1 MTIALRRVTADD
13 WQEWRTV
20 RLAALAEAPDAFGST
35 LADWQDAPEDR
46 WRTRLS
52 LPDAVDLLAVD
63 TEHEHEHEH
72 DHDHARHDHDHVI
85 GMATGVPDVDDRRRA
100 ELISMWVAPEA
111 RGSGVARQLIDAVAR
126 AMAEHGAEHLELSVM
141 PDNDRARRTYERA
154 GFARTDTLGDALP
167 DGRHELVMSR
177 DLAAERT
184 LLAYERGADRY
195 ADRTDDHRSGLV
207 DDLLA
212 LVPAGSHVLE
222 LGSGP
227 GRDADALEAAGL
239 RVDRTD
245 GAAAFVDRLRAA
257 GHDARLLDVRRDD
270 VGPDEG
276 VRRDD
281 VGPDEGVRRD
291 DVGPDE
297 GVRPDDARPDDDART
312 GTAAGWGGP
321 YDAVFANAV
330 LLHVDRDATGPV
342 LERARR
348 AVRPGGVL
356 AATVKRGDGA
366 GWSDRKLDDPRWFT
380 YWTEDAL
387 AAVVSAAG
395 WHGVHARETTRPG
408 ADERWLTV
416 TAHRPEED

>member
-1 MTIALRRVTADD
+1 MPAAARRWRRYRRAVTIALRRVTADD
-13 WQEWRTV
+13 WATWRPV
-20 RLAALAEAPDAFGST
+20 RLAALTDAPEAFGSR

-46 WRTRLS
+46 WRGRLS
-52 LPDAVDLLAVD
+52 LPGAVDLLAV
-63 TEHEHEHEH
+63 EH
-72 DHDHARHDHDHVI
+72 DRSPEQAPERTPEPAPGRPV
-85 GMATGVPDVDDRRRA
+85 GMATGVPSAEDPAVA

-111 RGSGVARQLIDAVAR
+111 RGRGLARTLIDAVAR
-126 AMAEHGAEHLELSVM
+126 AMAEHGAARLELSVM
-141 PDNDRARRTYERA
+141 PDNHRARRIYERA
-154 GFARTDTLGDALP
+154 GFTLTDTPGDELP
-167 DGRHELVMSR
+167 DGRHELVMVR
-177 DLAAERT
+177 GLAAERT

-195 ADRTDDHRSGLV
+195 AERTDDHRAGLV

-257 GHDARLLDVRRDD
+257 GHDARLLDVR
-270 VGPDEG
+270 
-276 VRRDD
+276 
-281 VGPDEGVRRD
+281 
-291 DVGPDE
+291 
-297 GVRPDDARPDDDART
+297 DDDGPRD
-312 GTAAGWGGP
+312 AGGVLTLWGGP

-330 LLHVDRDATGPV
+330 LLHVDRDDTGPV
-342 LERARR
+342 LDRACR

-356 AATVKRGDGA
+356 AATVKRGDGD

-387 AAVVSAAG
+387 AAVVTAAG
-395 WHGVHARETTRPG
+395 WRGVTVRETTRPG

>member
-1 MTIALRRVTADD
+1 MTADD
-13 WQEWRTV
+13 WATWRPV
-20 RLAALAEAPDAFGST
+20 RLAALTDAPEAFGSR
-35 LADWQDAPEDR
+35 LADWQAAPEDR
-46 WRTRLS
+46 WRDRLS
-52 LPDAVDLLAVD
+52 LPGAVDLLAI
-63 TEHEHEHEH
+63 EH
-72 DHDHARHDHDHVI
+72 DRSPEQAPQRTPDPDPAPGRPV
-85 GMATGVPDVDDRRRA
+85 GMATGVPSADDPAAA

-111 RGSGVARQLIDAVAR
+111 RGRGVARRLIDAVAR
-126 AMAEHGAEHLELSVM
+126 AMAEHGAARLELSVM
-141 PDNDRARRTYERA
+141 PDNHRARQIYERS
-154 GFARTDTLGDALP
+154 GFTLTDSPGDALP
-167 DGRHELVMSR
+167 DGRRELVMAR
-177 DLAAERT
+177 ELAAERT

-195 ADRTDDHRSGLV
+195 AERTDDHRAGLV

-212 LVPAGSHVLE
+212 LVPAGSLVLE

-257 GHDARLLDVRRDD
+257 GHDARLLDVR
-270 VGPDEG
+270 
-276 VRRDD
+276 
-281 VGPDEGVRRD
+281 
-291 DVGPDE
+291 
-297 GVRPDDARPDDDART
+297 DDDGPRDADGRPT
-312 GTAAGWGGP
+312 PWGGP
-321 YDAVFANAV
+321 YDAVFADAV
-330 LLHVDRDATGPV
+330 LLHVARDATGPV

-356 AATVKRGDGA
+356 AATVKRGDGD

-387 AAVVSAAG
+387 ATVVTAAG
-395 WHGVHARETTRPG
+395 WRGVTVRETTRPG